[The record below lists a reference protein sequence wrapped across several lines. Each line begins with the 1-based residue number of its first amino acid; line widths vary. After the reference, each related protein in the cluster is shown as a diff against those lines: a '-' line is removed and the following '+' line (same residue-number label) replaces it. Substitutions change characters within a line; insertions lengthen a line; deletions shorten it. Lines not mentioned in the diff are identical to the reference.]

1 MIELG
6 GNIKLEGFED
16 LPKEKLIVIKKII
29 GGFTKEIS
37 EKDSGFKEILVKM
50 ENSYKITIDIKGTK
64 DAKSEIEDSNLF
76 FAISLAIKDAK
87 SKYL

>member
-6 GNIKLEGFED
+6 GNIKLDGFET
-16 LPKEKLIVIKKII
+16 LQKEKLIVIKKII
-29 GGFTKEIS
+29 GSFTKEIS
-37 EKDSGFKEILVKM
+37 EKDKGFKEIIVKI
-50 ENSYKITIDIKGTK
+50 ENSYKIIIEIKGTK
-64 DAKSEIEDSNLF
+64 QTKSEVEDANLF